1 MSRPV
6 TPRPRTLS
14 DIKAKLLQ
22 PATTSNFECYF
33 SVPSGLPLAAN
44 KISYDPDRLLI
55 TCSEASL
62 PGSSIATHEINND
75 YTGVT
80 ERHGYRRL
88 YDDKAD
94 FTFYVDTQYYQIKFF
109 ETWMRYVVNE
119 QYAAGYET
127 NPAYTYRVN
136 YPATYQ
142 TDIFITKFE
151 KDYGAARRGRGYTN
165 TPLVYKFIKAFPT
178 NITSMPVSYETSS
191 LLKVTVSFTYSRYVI
206 ASSSSFAGTQAQA
219 SLADPSSLSPNSMF
233 GIDTTGLTGPSAPFA
248 QGTGIN
254 ENLAIWALSNQNM
267 ISSQVVSNPGN
278 YLADQQQILNNA
290 NLAYPVGSP
299 QRTLLLQKAKTMNP
313 KVKF

>member
-1 MSRPV
+1 MATRAPAPK
-6 TPRPRTLS
+6 PRKLS

-22 PATTSNFECYF
+22 PATTSNFECWF
-33 SVPSGLPLAAN
+33 AVPSGLPLAAN

-119 QYAAGYET
+119 QYASGYET
-127 NPAYTYRVN
+127 KSNYTYRVN
-136 YPATYQ
+136 YPSSYQ
-142 TDIFITKFE
+142 TDIFISKFE
-151 KDYGAARRGRGYTN
+151 KDYGSSVRGRGGYRN

-178 NITSMPVSYETSS
+178 NLTSMPVTYDSAS
-191 LLKVTVSFTYSRYVI
+191 LLKVTVSFSYSRYVI
-206 ASSSSFAGTQAQA
+206 ASSSSFGGTQAEQSTLGA
-219 SLADPSSLSPNSMF
+219 PGSPGLF
-233 GIDTTGLTGPSAPFA
+233 GVDTTGLQGPSAPFA

-267 ISSQVVSNPGN
+267 LTSQNISTPGN
-278 YLADQQQILNNA
+278 YLADQKQILNNA
-290 NLAYPVGSP
+290 NAAYPVGSP
-299 QRTLLLQKAKTMNP
+299 QRTLLLQKAQTMNP